1 MNRHD
6 AARVSPG
13 LPSDADG
20 PVFAEPWQAQA
31 FAMVVALH
39 ERGLF
44 SWDEWAHTLSAE
56 LKAPTAAAD
65 GSDYYDCWLRA
76 LERMLAAKG
85 VAAAPEI
92 DDLTEAWHRA
102 ARATPH
108 GKPILLDND
117 PQAGTARG

>member
-1 MNRHD
+1 LSRHD
-6 AARVSPG
+6 AARHSPG
-13 LPSDADG
+13 LPVDSDG

-56 LKAPTAAAD
+56 LKAPDAAAD
-65 GSDYYDCWLRA
+65 GSDYYDCWLKA

-85 VAAAPEI
+85 VAEAPEI

-108 GKPILLDND
+108 GRPILLAND
-117 PQAGTARG
+117 PQAGEGRG

>member
-1 MNRHD
+1 MSRHD
-6 AARVSPG
+6 AVRKSPG
-13 LPSDADG
+13 LPKDADG
-20 PVFAEPWQAQA
+20 PVFSAPWQAQA

-44 SWDEWAHTLSAE
+44 TWEEWAQTLSAE
-56 LKAPTAAAD
+56 VKAPDAAQD
-65 GSDYYDCWLRA
+65 GSDYYERWLKA

-85 VAAAPEI
+85 VAGGMEV

-108 GKPILLDND
+108 GRPILLEND
-117 PQAGTARG
+117 PEAQAGN